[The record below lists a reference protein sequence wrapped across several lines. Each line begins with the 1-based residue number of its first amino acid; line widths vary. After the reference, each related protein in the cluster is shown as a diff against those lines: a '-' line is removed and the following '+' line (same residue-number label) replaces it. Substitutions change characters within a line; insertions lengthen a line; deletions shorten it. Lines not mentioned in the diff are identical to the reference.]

1 MSSAL
6 PAERIGDAV
15 RSAEELRRGVL
26 YQLILFAVV
35 LGLQAAAIA
44 YAALFAWSI
53 APLIGRGAL
62 PRTSHVLPALLGF
75 AALMLLGGLAV
86 PVLFILAYIGV
97 SRGLRHWCRFSDEF
111 CTPYKFWRYGIPLVI
126 LLVIAG
132 IAVLAIGLIHALPVI
147 SEQGIRG
154 LLTMAGAALGG
165 LALLGGAWVLGLLVQ
180 VFYFIA
186 LNRISRLLNSDTILV
201 GAILVLV
208 GYLLSSLGGVLNALM
223 GGGAFGGSAGA
234 LSTALQLA
242 GYIAVYSGLGSSIE
256 RLRSME
262 GGGT

>member
-1 MSSAL
+1 M
-6 PAERIGDAV
+6 
-15 RSAEELRRGVL
+15 
-26 YQLILFAVV
+26 
-35 LGLQAAAIA
+35 
-44 YAALFAWSI
+44 
-53 APLIGRGAL
+53 
-62 PRTSHVLPALLGF
+62 
-75 AALMLLGGLAV
+75 
-86 PVLFILAYIGV
+86 
-97 SRGLRHWCRFSDEF
+97 
-111 CTPYKFWRYGIPLVI
+111 
-126 LLVIAG
+126 VIAG
-132 IAVLAIGLIHALPVI
+132 VAVLAIGIIHALPVI
-147 SEQGIRG
+147 SEQGLRG

-186 LNRISRLLNSDTILV
+186 LNRTSRLLNSDTILV